1 MWKWGISRDLTGLV
15 SFPRVQKADHTR
27 MYAIYM
33 QKCTFHVSKFSFTS
47 KNNKSRLKMAI
58 Q

>member
-1 MWKWGISRDLTGLV
+1 MWKWGILCDLTGRV
-15 SFPRVQKADHTR
+15 SFPPVQKADHMR

-33 QKCTFHVSKFSFTS
+33 QKCTFHVSKFSSTS